1 MHITQFVLENI
12 LSIFRDIVHC
22 ANNVQPFNYILS
34 RIIIQGNI
42 LPSCSFYLFCKLPQ
56 SSDYVSTY
64 VPLAHLR
71 IKCSF
76 QANQIMFF

>member
-12 LSIFRDIVHC
+12 LSVFRDIVHYTK
-22 ANNVQPFNYILS
+22 NVQPFSYILS
-34 RIIIQGNI
+34 SIIIQGNI

-64 VPLAHLR
+64 VPLMHLR
-71 IKCSF
+71 IRCSF
-76 QANQIMFF
+76 QANQTMFF